1 MKNRFCRQSQPA
13 VAKDGLPFSAPVG
26 LPVDVVNG
34 GRAWLMAMLPLSGF
48 AQEPVD
54 ADPDVTIRQEG
65 DRTVEEYRVNGFLY
79 AVKVTPK
86 HGKPYFLVRADGD
99 SNFVRADKPDMLIP
113 AWEIFSW

>member
-1 MKNRFCRQSQPA
+1 MHGTDHWKRDKVIMRALNHLLLASMLA
-13 VAKDGLPFSAPVG
+13 VV
-26 LPVDVVNG
+26 
-34 GRAWLMAMLPLSGF
+34 PLSGF

-54 ADPDVTIRQEG
+54 GDPDVTIRQEG